1 MSAMVPVLLSLLLV
15 LGPAFSQKTQN
26 GELGSK
32 GCVWRRTEER
42 SSLCVNHQQGGP
54 SKHQAL
60 KCQANNF
67 YPRSINMYWTRGSN
81 VMDADFQNEGL
92 IIKDGTYMY
101 WVLVVV
107 PALDRSLYS
116 CHVEH
121 SSLAQPLVVPRN
133 ERQKSGGQ

>member
-26 GELGSK
+26 GRPSVSITSK
-32 GCVWRRTEER
+32 VGPRNIRT
-42 SSLCVNHQQGGP
+42 
-54 SKHQAL
+54 L

-81 VMDADFQNEGL
+81 VTETDFQNEGL
-92 IIKDGTYMY
+92 ITKDGTYMY

-116 CHVEH
+116 CHMEH
-121 SSLAQPLVVPRN
+121 SSLAQPLVVPWN
-133 ERQKSGGQ
+133 EGQESGDQ